1 MYNFN
6 RSFMVKIPANVV
18 NLDMNSS
25 SKLLYGVL
33 LLKSTNNVSFETIE
47 NLAEFL
53 NVTHMTIRKSLNELE
68 SKNLILKTIDTSTK
82 MKKFKYE
89 VML

>member
-1 MYNFN
+1 
-6 RSFMVKIPANVV
+6 MVKIPANVV

-89 VML
+89 VIV

>member
-1 MYNFN
+1 
-6 RSFMVKIPANVV
+6 MVKIPANVV